1 MLFAEVAGNS
11 VQQVIA
17 HDIPEHI
24 FCEIFLFFSLCCGF
38 PFSLFLS
45 VVIDAIDHFLIGVQ
59 LDRSHFRHHGGICAI
74 LDGIF
79 QNFWQIIYGG
89 VFTGNLIAHETEVG
103 AHVTLD
109 WSQRLVAFL
118 AHRHGDVETG
128 HVVFSLEV
136 AHLNLSVLDAD
147 DRPGL
152 YQLGVFDAWVGVNL
166 SHTIE
171 QWRDG
176 VLVVSS
182 VGTMERGE
190 DVLLKKVF
198 SIHIRR
204 HVVERSAHR
213 TFAVWNG
220 TEIEQSVD
228 DRCSLLIHFD
238 AVVEFADE
246 LSACT
251 VGDGVHGRNE
261 SQGGVSLVGTH
272 LEFGVGIARMAS
284 SSRGIY
290 LLGITEDTLHHGVC
304 DGVLSLHSS
313 GFCCQRKADSQKD
326 DSRYDANQL
335 YLHIYL

>member
-1 MLFAEVAGNS
+1 M
-11 VQQVIA
+11 
-17 HDIPEHI
+17 
-24 FCEIFLFFSLCCGF
+24 
-38 PFSLFLS
+38 
-45 VVIDAIDHFLIGVQ
+45 
-59 LDRSHFRHHGGICAI
+59 
-74 LDGIF
+74 
-79 QNFWQIIYGG
+79 
-89 VFTGNLIAHETEVG
+89 
-103 AHVTLD
+103 
-109 WSQRLVAFL
+109 
-118 AHRHGDVETG
+118 
-128 HVVFSLEV
+128 
-136 AHLNLSVLDAD
+136 DAD
-147 DRPGL
+147 NCPGL

-176 VLVVSS
+176 VFVVSS

-204 HVVERSAHR
+204 HVVEHSAHR

-246 LSACT
+246 LSTCS

-313 GFCCQRKADSQKD
+313 GICCQRKADSQKD

>member
-1 MLFAEVAGNS
+1 M
-11 VQQVIA
+11 
-17 HDIPEHI
+17 
-24 FCEIFLFFSLCCGF
+24 
-38 PFSLFLS
+38 
-45 VVIDAIDHFLIGVQ
+45 
-59 LDRSHFRHHGGICAI
+59 
-74 LDGIF
+74 
-79 QNFWQIIYGG
+79 
-89 VFTGNLIAHETEVG
+89 
-103 AHVTLD
+103 
-109 WSQRLVAFL
+109 
-118 AHRHGDVETG
+118 
-128 HVVFSLEV
+128 
-136 AHLNLSVLDAD
+136 DAD

-152 YQLGVFDAWVGVNL
+152 YQLGVFDAWVGINL

-190 DVLLKKVF
+190 DVLLEEVF

-204 HVVERSAHR
+204 HVVERGAHR

-228 DRCSLLIHFD
+228 DRCSLLIYFD

-246 LSACT
+246 FSSCT

-313 GFCCQRKADSQKD
+313 GICCQRKADSQKD
-326 DSRYDANQL
+326 DSRNDANQL

>member
-1 MLFAEVAGNS
+1 M
-11 VQQVIA
+11 
-17 HDIPEHI
+17 
-24 FCEIFLFFSLCCGF
+24 
-38 PFSLFLS
+38 
-45 VVIDAIDHFLIGVQ
+45 
-59 LDRSHFRHHGGICAI
+59 
-74 LDGIF
+74 
-79 QNFWQIIYGG
+79 
-89 VFTGNLIAHETEVG
+89 
-103 AHVTLD
+103 
-109 WSQRLVAFL
+109 
-118 AHRHGDVETG
+118 
-128 HVVFSLEV
+128 
-136 AHLNLSVLDAD
+136 DAD
-147 DRPGL
+147 NRPGL

-190 DVLLKKVF
+190 DILLKEVF

-204 HVVERSAHR
+204 HVVERSTHC
-213 TFAVWNG
+213 TSAVWNG

-246 LSACT
+246 FSACS

-272 LEFGVGIARMAS
+272 LEFGVGIARIAS